1 LFPRSDVAVAPS
13 SEVGFPLKRLPREKA
28 EPSDDD
34 FSFIIGRALR
44 GTFPVL
50 DRGRENEVTTDGAI
64 VKDAIRARVGIA
76 DKIDG
81 SFIFLSI
88 AQVQK
93 LQSASKRK
101 TLWFFRD
108 SALDSA

>member
-1 LFPRSDVAVAPS
+1 VAPL
-13 SEVGFPLKRLPREKA
+13 SEVGFPLKRLPREKG

-34 FSFIIGRALR
+34 FSFIIGRPLR
-44 GTFPVL
+44 GTCAPVL
-50 DRGRENEVTTDGAI
+50 DRGGENDVTTDGAI
-64 VKDAIRARVGIA
+64 VKDAIKARVGIA
-76 DKIDG
+76 DNIDG

-93 LQSASKRK
+93 LQCYSVSARERK
-101 TLWFFRD
+101 SLLIFRD